1 MPHSS
6 LQNLSPIDVF
16 MSQVS
21 KVKFIKDTAKLKEK
35 FLLRIKRTVTH
46 DATFTINNIL
56 FETNQRFASSRVEIR
71 YDPEWLENT
80 NTAVLIYSND
90 KKVGDA
96 HIVDFH
102 ENAHMKRKG
111 RPIGVKIET
120 KSQEYIVQA
129 DEKQEQTISFT
140 DLMKGGI

>member
-1 MPHSS
+1 
-6 LQNLSPIDVF
+6 
-16 MSQVS
+16 
-21 KVKFIKDTAKLKEK
+21 
-35 FLLRIKRTVTH
+35 LRIKRTVTH

-71 YDPEWLENT
+71 YDPEWLETT
-80 NTAVLIYSND
+80 NTPVLIYLDD

-111 RPIGVKIET
+111 RPIVLNIAT
-120 KSQEYIVQA
+120 KSQPCIVQA
-129 DEKQEQTISFT
+129 DEKLEQTISFT
-140 DLMKGGI
+140 DLMNGGM